1 MEQAEK
7 RLKALL
13 EKVKRDKDILAALVF
28 GSYARGEKY
37 RDIDLC
43 IVLSQ
48 TSPVSAFDK
57 KVEYLEYERI
67 DVSVFQELPL
77 YIQQRVLK
85 EGKVRFCRDEDALYD
100 IAIKSVR
107 EFELFRPRYE
117 MYLEGVANG

>member
-1 MEQAEK
+1 MEPAEK
-7 RLKALL
+7 RLKTLL
-13 EKVKRDKDILAALVF
+13 QKAEKDADILAALVF

-43 IVLSQ
+43 LVLSPK
-48 TSPVSAFDK
+48 SPASAFDK
-57 KVEYLEYERI
+57 RVEYSEHKNV

-100 IAIKSVR
+100 IAINSVR

-117 MYLEGVANG
+117 RYLEGVANG